1 MKQISTATLLFFFAS
16 LGPAEATFLKPDHY
30 ANQCAELAFE
40 VAYENRKLV
49 KDEFEYSAPNI
60 VQYESGSAIVD
71 QSIFL
76 EEERLLFNKSKEF
89 ICGFDKNGMIVD
101 YQDPFNEDDVFTLD
115 EPLMYDLEP
124 GDYVD
129 VQDENCN
136 SIEVT
141 KKMALEI
148 GAGAAIGTIL
158 GVAGGII
165 AVPLSGGVVVA
176 SALSG
181 GALSGTLQGSLKG
194 LGTGAIKSVYHCI
207 SK

>member
-115 EPLMYDLEP
+115 EPLMYDIEP